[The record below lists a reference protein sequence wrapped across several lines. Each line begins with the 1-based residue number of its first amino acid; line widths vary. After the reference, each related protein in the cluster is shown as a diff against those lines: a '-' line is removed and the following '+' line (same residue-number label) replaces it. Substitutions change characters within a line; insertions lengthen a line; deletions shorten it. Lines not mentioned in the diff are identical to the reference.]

1 MVAARAPAD
10 DAAPRCFKV
19 PEMKAQP
26 RSLSRLLNRLLN
38 RWLNGWSSGSLPASL
53 PRLMVLL
60 RPAAVTAQAVRR
72 RRAEPDVAAE
82 PPGAC
87 GWFDSSHELVQGLQ
101 VQELTSP
108 ESQAAALPLA
118 TWLQLQLEGCG
129 GARPA

>member
-1 MVAARAPAD
+1 MAAARAPAD

-19 PEMKAQP
+19 PEMRTQP
-26 RSLSRLLNRLLN
+26 RRPSGLSACVPPLVQRLR
-38 RWLNGWSSGSLPASL
+38 RSWRS
-53 PRLMVLL
+53 LL
-60 RPAAVTAQAVRR
+60 RPAQAAAT
-72 RRAEPDVAAE
+72 RAPRPRDVLLDVEAE

-87 GWFDSSHELVQGLQ
+87 GWFDSSHELVHGLQ

-129 GARPA
+129 GVRPA